1 MSDTPRMDKV
11 ERDHGLAWFGLHDEV
26 GRYLDGMVKFREKAK
41 ELERELADA
50 NAERER
56 YEQLKAMFDHGGV
69 TIRLIGEVDSLG
81 IPLVIYEYT
90 DWEPLQAAID
100 AAIAAQ

>member
-41 ELERELADA
+41 ELERELAAA
-50 NAERER
+50 NAELGALKREV
-56 YEQLKAMFDHGGV
+56 LALGTGL
-69 TIRLIGEVDSLG
+69 IRVRQQIFPAHDQTA
-81 IPLVIYEYT
+81 VIRRDFPIY
-90 DWEPLQAAID
+90 
-100 AAIAAQ
+100 AAIAAKEQP